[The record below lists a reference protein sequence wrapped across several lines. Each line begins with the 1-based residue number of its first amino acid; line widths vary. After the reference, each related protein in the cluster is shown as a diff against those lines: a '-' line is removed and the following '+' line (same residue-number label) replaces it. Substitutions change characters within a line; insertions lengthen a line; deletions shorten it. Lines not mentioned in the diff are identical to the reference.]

1 MQGVRKNMK
10 YFLFDFTAPIRNNI
24 SMKIK
29 FPVISFKLKKQKINK
44 IIINFK
50 FLFYVVLLF

>member
-29 FPVISFKLKKQKINK
+29 FPAISFIYNKTKIYNKIN
-44 IIINFK
+44 IDFK
-50 FLFYVVLLF
+50 FWF